1 MKTIVFDFDGTLA
14 DTFDIAIDVYNK
26 VAPVFRVKSISNS
39 DRQLVKEL
47 SLDEFALSYGVSEY
61 KFLPLVFVLRYLLKK
76 EKKRRKIK
84 IHNGL
89 LAVIKQLSFS
99 GFKCGILT
107 TNSRKFVRSVLEE
120 NGLSGEILFVETN
133 AFLKKKYKILL
144 KLKENYGDIVYVCD
158 EGRDIVAAKK
168 ACVTCLAVTWG
179 FNSFSNL
186 LRFSPDFIVSSPD
199 KLLNVLA
206 DL

>member
-1 MKTIVFDFDGTLA
+1 MKTVVFDFDGTLA
-14 DTFDIAIDVYNK
+14 DTFDIAVDVYNK
-26 VAPVFRVKSISNS
+26 VAPFFRVKAISNR

-47 SLDEFALSYGVSEY
+47 SLEEFALSYGVSEY
-61 KFLPLVFVLRYLLKK
+61 KFLPLVLVLRYLIRK

-84 IHNGL
+84 IHDGL
-89 LAVIKQLSFS
+89 LPVIKKLSIS

-107 TNSRKFVRSVLEE
+107 TNSRKFVNSVLKE
-120 NGLSGEILFVETN
+120 NGLSGEIFFVETN
-133 AFLKKKYKILL
+133 AFLKKKYKTLF

-168 ACVTCLAVTWG
+168 AGVVSIAVTWG

-186 LRFSPDFIVSSPD
+186 SRFSPDFIVSSPAE
-199 KLLNVLA
+199 LLNVLT